1 MIAIA
6 AVDKNGNIGNKGD
19 LLFHIPEDM
28 KHFRAQTL
36 NKTVIM
42 GRKTLDSFPNGKPL
56 PKRRNIVLSR
66 SPKEVD
72 GAQFVTNTDELM
84 ETIKGAEPNDVFVIG
99 GESIYT
105 LLLPY
110 CDTVFL
116 TEVEAEADEADKKFP
131 ELNREEWAL
140 SEQSD
145 LTESNGYLFRICTYK
160 RIS

>member
-72 GAQFVTNTDELM
+72 GARFVTNTDELM

-110 CDTVFL
+110 CDTVIL

>member
-110 CDTVFL
+110 CDTVIL

>member
-84 ETIKGAEPNDVFVIG
+84 ETIKGAEPNDVFVLG

-110 CDTVFL
+110 CDTVIL

>member
-72 GAQFVTNTDELM
+72 GAQFVTNTDKLM

-110 CDTVFL
+110 CDTVIL